1 MRISVGECSKL
12 SRSER
17 DCRRSQLGSRDA
29 LDDRDAAL
37 PGGNAGSRN
46 ERCTPRHRAV
56 RWHHEAPPRLSGIC
70 KPPRLVTVACMVLS
84 ARLGSARL
92 GTARLGTACTGHRAS
107 ALGGADPSNPEGHQD
122 AGFSTID
129 SKRIAPVTLSR
140 RRKRKGWSMTI
151 GSVLTGVA
159 VAMTPIPVAA
169 AAVVPFGVT

>member
-1 MRISVGECSKL
+1 MTEMRL
-12 SRSER
+12 
-17 DCRRSQLGSRDA
+17 CREGMLVAGTNGVHQGIEPFDGTTKHLHDYPAFASHHGWSQW
-29 LDDRDAAL
+29 
-37 PGGNAGSRN
+37 PVWF
-46 ERCTPRHRAV
+46 C
-56 RWHHEAPPRLSGIC
+56 
-70 KPPRLVTVACMVLS
+70 
-84 ARLGSARL
+84 RLGSARL
-92 GTARLGTACTGHRAS
+92 GSARLGTACTGHRAS

>member
-1 MRISVGECSKL
+1 MAPRSTSTTIRHLQATTAGHSGLYGSVG
-12 SRSER
+12 
-17 DCRRSQLGSRDA
+17 
-29 LDDRDAAL
+29 
-37 PGGNAGSRN
+37 
-46 ERCTPRHRAV
+46 
-56 RWHHEAPPRLSGIC
+56 
-70 KPPRLVTVACMVLS
+70 S

-92 GTARLGTACTGHRAS
+92 GSARLGTACTGHRAS

>member
-1 MRISVGECSKL
+1 MAPRSTSTTIRHLQATTAGHSGLYGSVG
-12 SRSER
+12 
-17 DCRRSQLGSRDA
+17 
-29 LDDRDAAL
+29 
-37 PGGNAGSRN
+37 
-46 ERCTPRHRAV
+46 
-56 RWHHEAPPRLSGIC
+56 
-70 KPPRLVTVACMVLS
+70 S
-84 ARLGSARL
+84 ARLGS
-92 GTARLGTACTGHRAS
+92 ARLGTACTGHRAS